1 MSDFRALRIGRISSV
16 DKRGGTA
23 RVTYEDHGS
32 STTSELPF
40 LSWIYR
46 MPQIGQFVL
55 VGHLANGS
63 GSSSAVILGPIMT
76 EEDYRD
82 EFEAEE
88 SYLDLAE
95 DPGEAFI
102 KYHNGITTIRSRT
115 VVFEDE
121 EGDTVTTIKSL
132 CDRIAALEAILNGS
146 EEGQSLQIVQ
156 NVPQWD
162 YDNTAK
168 SSMIGLGLIDVM
180 VVE

>member
-16 DKRGGTA
+16 DRRSNTA

-63 GSSSAVILGPIMT
+63 GSSSAIILGPIMT

-82 EFEAEE
+82 DLEAEE
-88 SYLDLAE
+88 SYADLSE
-95 DPGEAFI
+95 IPGEAFI

-115 VVFEDE
+115 VLFEDE

-132 CDRIAALEAILNGS
+132 CDRIAALEA
-146 EEGQSLQIVQ
+146 QI
-156 NVPQWD
+156 
-162 YDNTAK
+162 NT
-168 SSMIGLGLIDVM
+168 
-180 VVE
+180 